1 MPTLRTLLP
10 VVAAMLPVVQGF
22 GGGKSTVFIPCNSDN
37 DPSKT
42 TVLQKIVTELMPL
55 DSLILNASCSWS
67 TLQLQSYT
75 NIIVDINGG
84 SPGNADMQLI
94 SQL

>member
-1 MPTLRTLLP
+1 MLFMVTSLLG
-10 VVAAMLPVVQGF
+10 LGLGF

-37 DPSKT
+37 NGSKT
-42 TVLQKIVTELMPL
+42 LVLQKTITDLFPV
-55 DSLILNASCSWS
+55 DSLILNATCAFSS
-67 TLQLQSYT
+67 LQLQSYT

-84 SPGNADMQLI
+84 SPGYSDVKAL